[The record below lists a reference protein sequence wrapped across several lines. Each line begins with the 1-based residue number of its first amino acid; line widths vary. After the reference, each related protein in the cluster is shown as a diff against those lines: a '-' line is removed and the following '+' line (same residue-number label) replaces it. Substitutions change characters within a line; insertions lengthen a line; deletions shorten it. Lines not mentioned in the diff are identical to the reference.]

1 MDGGRPGHPPA
12 HGPCSA
18 ALEWFEVARVTPTVA
33 FVTVCYGKDRDRCA
47 LLCRSM
53 REFAPSTD
61 HWIVVDR
68 ADLGL
73 FKSLQDAR
81 TTLLTTEE
89 VLPVWLRRGISVAF
103 ISARTCGFRRVAGRF
118 AAGSFSS

>member
-1 MDGGRPGHPPA
+1 M
-12 HGPCSA
+12 
-18 ALEWFEVARVTPTVA
+18 TPTVA
-33 FVTVCYGKDRDRCA
+33 FVTVSYGKDRDRCA

-89 VLPVWLRRGISVAF
+89 VLPVCCGDRNLRRSSPLEHVA
-103 ISARTCGFRRVAGRF
+103 SDARGGRF

>member
-1 MDGGRPGHPPA
+1 MVRGGASDPDGRIRD
-12 HGPCSA
+12 C
-18 ALEWFEVARVTPTVA
+18 L
-33 FVTVCYGKDRDRCA
+33 YGKDRDRCA

-73 FKSLQDAR
+73 FKSLRTPAR
-81 TTLLTTEE
+81 
-89 VLPVWLRRGISVAF
+89 RS
-103 ISARTCGFRRVAGRF
+103 
-118 AAGSFSS
+118 